1 MKLLGLKLIRLK
13 KKAKYVKEICHKKFD
28 NLLNNRGFTADK
40 PNQKWYTNFTH
51 LKLIDGSKRY
61 NCSIFL

>member
-13 KKAKYVKEICHKKFD
+13 KKAKYVKEICHTKFN
-28 NLLNNRGFTADK
+28 NLLNRGFTADK
-40 PNQKWYTNFTH
+40 PNQRWYTNFTH

-61 NCSIFL
+61 NGSIFL